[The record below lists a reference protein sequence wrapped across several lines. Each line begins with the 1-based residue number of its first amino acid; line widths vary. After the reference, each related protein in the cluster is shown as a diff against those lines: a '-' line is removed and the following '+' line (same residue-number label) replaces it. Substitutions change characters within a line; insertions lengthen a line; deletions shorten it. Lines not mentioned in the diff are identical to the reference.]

1 MGIGVLISGDFS
13 KESGTMKKQDKNV
26 KGSKT
31 KGGSQRRLRKLLDR
45 LKTFQFKQEV
55 TKTRKTEFGFR
66 HTDD

>member
-1 MGIGVLISGDFS
+1 
-13 KESGTMKKQDKNV
+13 MKKQDKNV

-31 KGGSQRRLRKLLDR
+31 KGRPESRLRKLFDR

>member
-13 KESGTMKKQDKNV
+13 KESGTMKKKDKNI

-31 KGGSQRRLRKLLDR
+31 KGRPQRRLRKLLDKLR
-45 LKTFQFKQEV
+45 TFQFKQEV

-66 HTDD
+66 NTDD